1 MLILVVMSS
10 EVPRIAYCGVYQ
22 WISRTL
28 SGLSGLGGCGTQTG
42 GRRSDAES
50 AVKLAAVHPTLYR
63 YLAQQLIQDSL
74 PAFANEVDARS
85 WRVVWG
91 SEGAVYE
98 RV

>member
-50 AVKLAAVHPTLYR
+50 AVKLAARPPDAV
-63 YLAQQLIQDSL
+63 SL
-74 PAFANEVDARS
+74 P
-85 WRVVWG
+85 
-91 SEGAVYE
+91 GAAA
-98 RV
+98 